1 MHSGHW
7 KKKKENHFE
16 WFADISAG
24 LSITCCYKMQTD
36 VTHEIDSGGHD
47 PGGEENVHIKYD
59 SVKRNILKFSALK
72 KYSWT

>member
-1 MHSGHW
+1 
-7 KKKKENHFE
+7 
-16 WFADISAG
+16 
-24 LSITCCYKMQTD
+24 MQTD

-47 PGGEENVHIKYD
+47 PGGEENVLIKYD